1 MSNSGPAPVDEIEST
16 PHYAPPS
23 FRDVEQEKRRART
36 LVIEFKTLLTYVREI
51 IAKRGNSKSASK
63 EMGASAA
70 ISQQIGQDEA
80 DVDFHLID
88 TLTLEERFETSFK
101 KGLSNTKAEERLAQ
115 WGPNTLSPPPSRL
128 LAKLANYF
136 LGGFCWL
143 LWIAAVL
150 AFLAY
155 KPIGNP
161 NPDPTNLGLGIV
173 VLIVIF
179 LQAAFTAYQDY
190 SSDKVMKSVQ
200 SMLPSSATVLRDGSW
215 APIPASN
222 LVVGDLVK
230 VKYGV
235 KISADI
241 RLIDVSA
248 MRVDQSVLTGECEPV
263 TMTIHSTSA
272 TYLESHNIALMGT
285 LVTNGEGVGVVIATG
300 DATVMGKIAR
310 LSSTG
315 SGKNGG
321 EEQSLLQKDIAL
333 FVRIIA
339 SMAITTGVLIM
350 IIWGAWLRPTYPTF
364 ISFSEVLVNTI
375 GVIVAFVPDGLP
387 FAITLTLTLV
397 ARRMAKNKV
406 LVKNLSTVETLG
418 AVNVLAS
425 DKTGTLT
432 QNKMIA
438 KHIWMNGSSFTIS
451 ECNDLHNQ
459 HAGIQTF
466 ITVTGMCNGAEFTQP
481 KTGNSNHI
489 STDEQPVIGDATD
502 IALLRASEQV
512 IGIDQLHSQ
521 YSILHEIPFN
531 SRNKWMLTLVQA
543 NPINGEEPKA
553 PELFTKGAP
562 DFLLGKCTH
571 IMSHTGEVSP
581 LDTES
586 IRRLEKQQEE
596 WSNNG
601 ERVLLICRKVVKE
614 EKEIPVDWED
624 EYLVDR
630 MRSGLCILGLVGI
643 VDPPRDETLNVVQ
656 VCRGAGIRLFMVTGD
671 HGATAAA
678 IAKQVGIFTYPEL
691 HTGADITSKCS
702 VEVFTDAHDYRAV
715 TPVDDDSSTRVGSS
729 IEAGRTNI
737 PLASDFKKVSLLLTG
752 SDLPNFVDNHWDRIF
767 EYEEIVFSRTTP
779 EQKLRIVEE
788 FRARG
793 SVVGVTGDGVNDAP
807 ALKRAHIGIAMG
819 GGSEV
824 AVAAAHMV
832 LLDNNFSSI
841 LVSLESG
848 RLVFENLKKCLL
860 YMLPAGSFAEMIP
873 VLTNMFFGL
882 PLPLSPFLMLVIC
895 VLTDVPPAIGLV
907 LEKPERDLLK
917 RKPRDAKHDRLVNW
931 RLLIHAYFMVGMIE
945 TLVGHILYF
954 FFMTTQGGLKVS
966 DLFFAFDKWQA
977 GYHGKTASQLQ
988 ELTYGGQSVM
998 FISLVMCQA
1007 FGNLL
1012 STRTRYLSFFQ
1023 HNPLQKPTRNL
1034 GLIVA
1039 QVVSL
1044 SFAVLVIHVPFF
1056 QQQFNTRAVP
1066 VGYWF
1071 APLVGALLIFL
1082 LDEFRKFR
1090 NRTNPKGVLARLAW

>member
-1 MSNSGPAPVDEIEST
+1 MSRSAPTQSFDIENA
-16 PHYAPPS
+16 PRAAPPS

-51 IAKRGNSKSASK
+51 ITKRGNSKSATK
-63 EMGASAA
+63 GGLPQH
-70 ISQQIGQDEA
+70 ISNQIGQHEA
-80 DVDFHLID
+80 DVDFHTID
-88 TLTLEERFETSFK
+88 SLVL
-101 KGLSNTKAEERLAQ
+101 AERLDTNLKSGLTTAEAQ
-115 WGPNTLSPPPSRL
+115 RRLAEWGPNALSPPPSRL

-200 SMLPSSATVLRDGSW
+200 SMLPSSATVFRDGSW
-215 APIPASN
+215 CPISAID

-241 RLIDVSA
+241 RLIDVA
-248 MRVDQSVLTGECEPV
+248 EMRVDQSVLTGESEPV
-263 TMTIHSTSA
+263 TMTTHSTSA

-300 DATVMGKIAR
+300 DATVMGKIAK

-315 SGKNGG
+315 TGKNGG
-321 EEQSLLQKDIAL
+321 MEQSLLQKDIAL

-339 SMAITTGVLIM
+339 SLAITTGVIIM
-350 IIWGAWLRPTYPTF
+350 VVWGAWLRRTYPTF
-364 ISFSEVLVNTI
+364 ISLSEVLVNTI

-397 ARRMAKNKV
+397 ARRMASNKV

-432 QNKMIA
+432 QNKMVV
-438 KHIWMNGSSFTIS
+438 KHIWMKGSSFTVG
-451 ECNDLHNQ
+451 ECGDLLQQ
-459 HAGIQTF
+459 HSGIQKF
-466 ITVTGMCNGAEFTQP
+466 MTVTGLCNGAQFTQSETRDP
-481 KTGNSNHI
+481 AG
-489 STDEQPVIGDATD
+489 ERPVIGDATD

-512 IGIDQLHSQ
+512 IGIDKLHAQ

-531 SRNKWMLTLVQA
+531 SRNKWMLTLARA
-543 NPINGEEPKA
+543 NQGEAGEAQA

-562 DFLLGKCTH
+562 DFLIGKCTH

-581 LDTES
+581 LDAES
-586 IRRLEKQQEE
+586 IQRLEKQQEL
-596 WSNNG
+596 WSSNG
-601 ERVLLICRKVVKE
+601 ERVLLVCRKVVQE

-624 EYLVDR
+624 EFLVDR
-630 MRSGLCILGLVGI
+630 VRSGLCILGLVGI
-643 VDPPRDETLNVVQ
+643 VDPPREETLNVVQ

-691 HTGADITSKCS
+691 HTSAHIMNESGVTAFVNPHEAESTHTS
-702 VEVFTDAHDYRAV
+702 
-715 TPVDDDSSTRVGSS
+715 DDDTSTRVES
-729 IEAGRTNI
+729 IEVGNRVAPLVTN
-737 PLASDFKKVSLLLTG
+737 FRKVSLLLTG
-752 SDLPNFVDNHWDRIF
+752 SDLPNFIDSHWDRVF

-788 FRARG
+788 FRSRG

-895 VLTDVPPAIGLV
+895 VLTDVPPAIALV

-917 RKPRDAKHDRLVNW
+917 RKPRDAKNDRLVNW
-931 RLLIHAYFMVGMIE
+931 RLLIHAYFMVGLIE

-954 FFMTTQGGLKVS
+954 FFMTTQGGLRVS
-966 DLFFAFDKWQA
+966 DLFFAFDKWQD
-977 GYHGKTASQLQ
+977 GYHGKTGQELQ

-1023 HNPLQKPTRNL
+1023 HNPLQRPTRNL
-1034 GLIVA
+1034 GLVVA
-1039 QVVSL
+1039 QALSLTFAIIVV
-1044 SFAVLVIHVPFF
+1044 HVPFF
-1056 QQQFNTRAVP
+1056 QEQFNTRAVP
-1066 VGYWF
+1066 AGYWF
-1071 APLVGALLIFL
+1071 APLIGAVLIFL
-1082 LDEFRKFR
+1082 LDELRKFTCR
-1090 NRTNPKGVLARLAW
+1090 SRPKGTLAKLAW